1 MQELVYL
8 ANGKPV
14 TDSLVVAKVF
24 GKNHKDVLRDI
35 RMLECSEEFRERN
48 FALSSYKS
56 VQNKELSKFI
66 ITKDGFT
73 ILAMGYTG
81 KQAMQFKER
90 YIQEFNRMSEMLQ
103 NKRETLKLPP
113 KNQRQ
118 DKSGIFQF
126 DVRREWEWKPNSTYF
141 SEVLDFPAK
150 RTLLRAIGDIGA
162 IEHEQMTRLFKVE
175 QKHVHS
181 MISRGEIIQHELL
194 AERQRYNVYTLG
206 LRGSERIGQ
215 PPTRIENWSISDVIE
230 KLVFF
235 EFVRYLENGASSSK
249 LKIEAASS
257 PFVGSIVYPNEECK
271 VLVLQRTMTSFEVP
285 EDDGSKVYALY
296 PKEEYLR
303 ALHGQFGWLQEFPY
317 STFMAVETFRR
328 IGLVAISRN
337 DSDPFEFL
345 NYLP

>member
-8 ANGKPV
+8 ENGKPV
-14 TDSLVVAKVF
+14 TDSLVVAEAF
-24 GKNHKDVLRDI
+24 GKRHADVLRSIDN
-35 RMLECSEEFRERN
+35 LESSTEFNERN
-48 FALSSYKS
+48 FALVDYKD
-56 VQNKELSKFI
+56 SKGEKRRKYI
-66 ITKDGFT
+66 ITRDGFT

-103 NKRETLKLPP
+103 KREKLSP
-113 KNQRQ
+113 KNQ
-118 DKSGIFQF
+118 KHGESGIPQF
-126 DVRREWEWKPNSTYF
+126 DLQRNWEWKPNSTF
-141 SEVLDFPAK
+141 LSEVLDFPAK
-150 RTLLRAIGDIGA
+150 GTLLRSIGDIGA
-162 IEHEQMTRLFKVE
+162 IEHEQMIKLFKVE

-194 AERQRYNVYTLG
+194 AERQRYIVYTLG
-206 LRGSERIGQ
+206 LGGSERIGQ

-235 EFVRYLENGASSSK
+235 EFIRYLENGASSSK
-249 LKIEAASS
+249 FKIKAAPS

-271 VLVLQRTMTSFEVP
+271 VLVLQRPITSFEVP
-285 EDDGSKVYALY
+285 EDDGTIVYAMY
-296 PKEEYLR
+296 PNEEYLR
-303 ALHGQFGWLQEFPY
+303 PLHGQFGWLQEFPY
-317 STFMAVETFRR
+317 STFMPVEIFRR
-328 IGLVAISRN
+328 LSLMAISRN

>member
-8 ANGKPV
+8 ENGKPV
-14 TDSLVVAKVF
+14 TDSLVVAEAF
-24 GKNHKDVLRDI
+24 GKRHADVLRSIDN
-35 RMLECSEEFRERN
+35 LESSTEFNERN
-48 FALSSYKS
+48 FALVDYKD
-56 VQNKELSKFI
+56 SKGEKRRKYI
-66 ITKDGFT
+66 ITRDGFT

-103 NKRETLKLPP
+103 KREKLSP
-113 KNQRQ
+113 KNQ
-118 DKSGIFQF
+118 KHGESGIPQF
-126 DVRREWEWKPNSTYF
+126 DLQRNWEWKPNSTF
-141 SEVLDFPAK
+141 LSEVLDFPAK
-150 RTLLRAIGDIGA
+150 GTLLRSIGDIGA
-162 IEHEQMTRLFKVE
+162 IEHEQMIKLFKVE

-194 AERQRYNVYTLG
+194 AERQRYIVYTLG
-206 LRGSERIGQ
+206 LGGSERIGQ

-235 EFVRYLENGASSSK
+235 EFIRYLENGASSSK
-249 LKIEAASS
+249 FKIKAAPS

-271 VLVLQRTMTSFEVP
+271 VLVLQRPITSFEVP
-285 EDDGSKVYALY
+285 EDDGTIVYALY
-296 PKEEYLR
+296 PNEEYLR
-303 ALHGQFGWLQEFPY
+303 PLHGQFGWLQEFPY
-317 STFMAVETFRR
+317 STFMPVEIFRR
-328 IGLVAISRN
+328 LSLMAISRN

>member
-8 ANGKPV
+8 ENGKPV
-14 TDSLVVAKVF
+14 TDSLVVAEAF
-24 GKNHKDVLRDI
+24 GKRHADVLRSIDN
-35 RMLECSEEFRERN
+35 LESSTEFNERN
-48 FALSSYKS
+48 FALVDYKD
-56 VQNKELSKFI
+56 SKGEKRRKYI
-66 ITKDGFT
+66 ITRDGFT

-103 NKRETLKLPP
+103 KREKLSP
-113 KNQRQ
+113 KNQ
-118 DKSGIFQF
+118 KHGESGIPQF
-126 DVRREWEWKPNSTYF
+126 DLQRNWEWKPNSTF
-141 SEVLDFPAK
+141 LSEVLDFPAK
-150 RTLLRAIGDIGA
+150 ETLLRSIGDIGA
-162 IEHEQMTRLFKVE
+162 IEHEQMIKLFKVE

-194 AERQRYNVYTLG
+194 AERQRYIVYTLG
-206 LRGSERIGQ
+206 LGGSERIGQ

-235 EFVRYLENGASSSK
+235 EFIRYLENGASSSK
-249 LKIEAASS
+249 FKIKAAPS

-271 VLVLQRTMTSFEVP
+271 VLVLQRPITSFEVP
-285 EDDGSKVYALY
+285 EDDGTIVYALY
-296 PKEEYLR
+296 PNEEYLR
-303 ALHGQFGWLQEFPY
+303 PLHGQFGWLQEFPY
-317 STFMAVETFRR
+317 STFMPVEIFRR
-328 IGLVAISRN
+328 LSLMAISRN